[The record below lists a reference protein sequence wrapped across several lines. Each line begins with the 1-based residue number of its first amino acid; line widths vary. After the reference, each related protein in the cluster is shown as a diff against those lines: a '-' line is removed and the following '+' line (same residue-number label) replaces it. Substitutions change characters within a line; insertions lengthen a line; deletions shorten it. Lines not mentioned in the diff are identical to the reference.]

1 MLIKPHSSYKSMD
14 WGLTSSEETFTN
26 AQLQNI
32 FVADQSNVDLL
43 GEISNWLQIDL
54 RTIHS
59 LKAVYLAAGLG
70 TAGTTP
76 LEVRAGPTNL
86 TSASSGAGILCGSI
100 SATAGDTHLTSGVSI
115 PCSVEAARFIE
126 FRRVHKVRVKY
137 VEIYVASAVYEG
149 TIKDSSYERYDI

>member
-14 WGLTSSEETFTN
+14 WGLTSSEETFT
-26 AQLQNI
+26 ADHLKTI
-32 FVADQSNVDLL
+32 FAADQNYADIWKKS
-43 GEISNWLQIDL
+43 SNWLQIDL

-100 SATAGDTHLTSGVSI
+100 PATAGDSHLTSGVSI

-126 FRRVHKVRVKY
+126 FRRVHEVRVKY